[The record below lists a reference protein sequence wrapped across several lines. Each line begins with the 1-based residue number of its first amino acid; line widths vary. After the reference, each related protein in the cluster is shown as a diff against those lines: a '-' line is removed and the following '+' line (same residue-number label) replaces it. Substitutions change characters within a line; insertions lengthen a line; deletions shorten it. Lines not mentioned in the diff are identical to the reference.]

1 MEQELYLSDGNHIY
15 ACSLSGEVNRR
26 TKLEGAG
33 ALYVAKEHLLCAGAW
48 EIYRLDRRTLLP
60 QALYS
65 GGPGICDLCLSED
78 EKTLYALCGDADSV
92 IMIDAQSG
100 QTLLLNRVGCAPR
113 QMVYLNHMLIVAG
126 GESCC
131 IHWISA
137 QTLRTERIWFAPGAV
152 CAVSASCGSVYALC
166 LTKNLN
172 SLLITLG
179 PNGRQQSLQLA
190 GMPGCLLLRKNM
202 LLAATQQ
209 HLYAVSPDGTS
220 LLWKRAMPG
229 YAGKMLE
236 ASGTLFSCDLLSERL
251 YACRTESRQWIPV
264 HAGIRDM
271 ALDREWEE

>member
-1 MEQELYLSDGNHIY
+1 MEQELYLSDGNNIY
-15 ACSLSGEVNRR
+15 ACSLSGEVKRR

-33 ALYVAKEHLLCAGAW
+33 ALYISKEHLLCAGAW

-60 QALYS
+60 QALYP

-78 EKTLYALCGDADSV
+78 EKTLYALCCDADSV
-92 IMIDAQSG
+92 IMIDAHNG

-113 QMVYLNHMLIVAG
+113 QMVYLNQMLIVAG
-126 GESCC
+126 GESGC

-137 QTLRTERIWFAPGAV
+137 QTLRTEKIWFAPGAV
-152 CAVSASCGSVYALC
+152 YSVAASCASVYALC
-166 LTKNLN
+166 LTKALN

-179 PNGRQQSLQLA
+179 PNGKQQSLPLS

-209 HLYAVSPDGTS
+209 HLYAVSLDGTG

-236 ASGTLFSCDLLSERL
+236 APGMLFSCDLLGERL
-251 YACRTESRQWIPV
+251 YACRTENNQWV
-264 HAGIRDM
+264 SLHTGIRNM
-271 ALDREWEE
+271 ALSRE